1 MNRILGNLLLR
12 RCMQSKNVYTT
23 GEAAK
28 ICKVSLQTIN
38 RSFDNNELEGF
49 RIPGSRFR
57 RIPRE
62 ALSEFAKSKEL
73 PAESMLATKPAV
85 DILSSNKEQIA
96 LLKES
101 VEDLN
106 LEINDFGDCFNL
118 GVSVFE
124 VMQIARFA
132 PRVLIFDIDSY
143 SIDLVKIILEKVKES
158 SEFKK
163 TAFWAMTDPE
173 QVINESLELLFDRVI
188 TKDMRV
194 SNLSELFIPFS
205 DIVPDIN

>member
-1 MNRILGNLLLR
+1 
-12 RCMQSKNVYTT
+12 
-23 GEAAK
+23 
-28 ICKVSLQTIN
+28 
-38 RSFDNNELEGF
+38 
-49 RIPGSRFR
+49 
-57 RIPRE
+57 
-62 ALSEFAKSKEL
+62 
-73 PAESMLATKPAV
+73 
-85 DILSSNKEQIA
+85 
-96 LLKES
+96 
-101 VEDLN
+101 LN